1 MLSLRNALHLGV
13 LFVGGSSCSNL
24 TPVDKGLLSP
34 EAAYTVADIE
44 ASDFTRTWGVDVVM
58 YHSQHGDTLVEVQ
71 LADEG
76 SIAAKKWSFPMTVPA
91 TDTLA
96 HIQRVLSPQRVTF
109 IGRICDEPLLICFD
123 ERYRNYYLV
132 SYAPTSLGQLKIEV
146 LFFPP
151 R

>member
-1 MLSLRNALHLGV
+1 MTSAQNALILIG
-13 LFVGGSSCSNL
+13 LILGGSSC
-24 TPVDKGLLSP
+24 TDPTLLDYRLFNP
-34 EAAYTVADIE
+34 ESAYTVADVE
-44 ASDFTRTWGVDVVM
+44 ASGFKRTWGVDVRL
-58 YHSQHGDTLVEVQ
+58 YHRQHGDTLVEVQ

-76 SIAAKKWSFPMTVPA
+76 GIYSKKWSFPIRVHG

-96 HIQRVLSPQRVTF
+96 SIQSVLSPQMVTV

-123 ERYRNYYLV
+123 EHRNYYLV
-132 SYAPTSLGQLKIEV
+132 SYARAPLDELQIEV